1 MKRIA
6 VIFEGNIT
14 QQLGVFNAVINRVA
28 HLLDIAPYDIDVFM
42 IQGYDT
48 GLNRL
53 LHGTPRIHARPT
65 RFSVDG
71 IGVEVLWFKHRLI
84 DSVLQ
89 RVFHRQPWFY
99 RRWLRG
105 VGERLKDYDLI
116 SSHDRI
122 ASLAAWHAV
131 NLSPKP
137 WFITWHGASIYTEPY
152 RHPEV
157 RQVTCDL
164 LQAPTCN
171 FFVSRG
177 LVTQAERLCTGFKW
191 QVLCT
196 GARESFTRYDDKRRR
211 SLRKRENVNGRR
223 VIAFVGRLEPV
234 KNVLVLPPLM
244 QALANH
250 GVANAQLWVIGS
262 GSLHD
267 ELRQALQAA
276 GVDYRMWGSQSAERM
291 PELMNCID
299 VLVLPS
305 KLEGMPLVA
314 IEALQCGAHVVA
326 SDVVGNAEVV
336 GADNVVALDDHL
348 VENMTSRVAHLLTHT
363 VEQQLPPEVSW
374 EATAQLEKAAYDPYM
389 TE

>member
-1 MKRIA
+1 MKRMA

-137 WFITWHGASIYTEPY
+137 LFIT
-152 RHPEV
+152 
-157 RQVTCDL
+157 
-164 LQAPTCN
+164 
-171 FFVSRG
+171 
-177 LVTQAERLCTGFKW
+177 
-191 QVLCT
+191 
-196 GARESFTRYDDKRRR
+196 
-211 SLRKRENVNGRR
+211 
-223 VIAFVGRLEPV
+223 
-234 KNVLVLPPLM
+234 
-244 QALANH
+244 
-250 GVANAQLWVIGS
+250 
-262 GSLHD
+262 
-267 ELRQALQAA
+267 
-276 GVDYRMWGSQSAERM
+276 
-291 PELMNCID
+291 
-299 VLVLPS
+299 
-305 KLEGMPLVA
+305 
-314 IEALQCGAHVVA
+314 
-326 SDVVGNAEVV
+326 
-336 GADNVVALDDHL
+336 
-348 VENMTSRVAHLLTHT
+348 
-363 VEQQLPPEVSW
+363 
-374 EATAQLEKAAYDPYM
+374 
-389 TE
+389 